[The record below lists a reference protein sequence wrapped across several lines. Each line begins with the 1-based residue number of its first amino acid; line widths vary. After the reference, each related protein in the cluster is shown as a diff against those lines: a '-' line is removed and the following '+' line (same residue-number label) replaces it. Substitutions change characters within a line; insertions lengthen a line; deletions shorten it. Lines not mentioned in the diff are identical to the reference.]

1 MAERLRTWSVG
12 TDGGAVTAELPD
24 PLLSPSGPMPEWMSR
39 CASALRDTL
48 RDLPI
53 ADGTVLEATLAGIPP
68 GEIDLGDALLF
79 NVGVPESQVL
89 AGVRLRHAPA
99 RGPGVVQT
107 YRRVPLEAVPGEGDE
122 ESVLAALEV
131 PIAGVY
137 ELDSAR
143 HVWLAARRVA
153 VATLPPGSAALPG
166 ATALRA
172 RLFTGT
178 ERELGNAQLVKKLL
192 DGTRAAFQ
200 VYAGDDLEGT
210 AQRLGAELRADQ
222 AEMATLLSSPRGAL
236 LAPGERFAAADVIV
250 AAGTQAQL
258 EIELVTP
265 QAGPS

>member
-1 MAERLRTWSVG
+1 VDGLRTWSVG
-12 TDGGAVTAELPD
+12 TDGGVVTAECPE

-48 RDLPI
+48 RELPI
-53 ADGTVLEATLAGIPP
+53 ADGTVLEATLAGVP
-68 GEIDLGDALLF
+68 GGERDLGDALLS
-79 NVGVPESQVL
+79 NVGVPESQVV

-107 YRRVPLEAVPGEGDE
+107 YRRVPLPPVPGEGDDE
-122 ESVLAALEV
+122 TVLAALEV

-143 HVWLAARRVA
+143 QVWLATRRVA
-153 VATLPPGSAALPG
+153 VATLPPGSAGPPG

-172 RLFTGT
+172 RLSTGT
-178 ERELGNAQLVKKLL
+178 ERELGNAQLIKKLL
-192 DGTRAAFQ
+192 DGIRAAFQ

-210 AQRLGAELRADQ
+210 AQRLAAELRADQ
-222 AEMATLLSSPRGAL
+222 AELAAFLASPHGAL
-236 LAPGERFAAADVIV
+236 LAPGERFVAADVIV
-250 AAGTQAQL
+250 VAGTRAQL
-258 EIELVTP
+258 EIELVTL

>member
-1 MAERLRTWSVG
+1 VEGLRTWSVG
-12 TDGGAVTAELPD
+12 TDGGTVTAECPE

-48 RDLPI
+48 RELPI
-53 ADGTVLEATLAGIPP
+53 ADGTVLEAALAGMPP
-68 GEIDLGDALLF
+68 GGSDLGDALLA

-107 YRRVPLEAVPGEGDE
+107 YRRVPMAAAPDE
-122 ESVLAALEV
+122 HEEMVLAALQV
-131 PIAGVY
+131 PIAGVF

-143 HVWLAARRVA
+143 HVWLATRRVA
-153 VATLPPGSAALPG
+153 VATLPPGSPARPG

-172 RLFTGT
+172 RLSTGT
-178 ERELGNAQLVKKLL
+178 DRELGNAQLIKKLL
-192 DGTRAAFQ
+192 DGIRAAFQ
-200 VYAGDDLEGT
+200 VYAGDDLDGT
-210 AQRLGAELRADQ
+210 ARRLAAELRGDQ
-222 AEMATLLSSPRGAL
+222 AEIATLLSSPRGAVL
-236 LAPGERFAAADVIV
+236 GPGERFAAADVIV
-250 AAGTQAQL
+250 VAGTHALL